1 MDDPSMGAVGI
12 IYGYNMII
20 LLVITVSWDITPITV
35 VYCGYMF
42 TSKWNRQVVQDAFI
56 QWGVLKMKRLY

>member
-1 MDDPSMGAVGI
+1 MDDPSMGAVWI

-35 VYCGYMF
+35 LYCGYMF